1 MSQETRPK
9 VVSQQLIDQRAI
21 GYAEGQ
27 ASVDRARLAQI
38 AQEMRAAPVRPFSEG
53 GHGGARVSLLVDAHA
68 VHRWASAIE
77 AAIGAKP

>member
-1 MSQETRPK
+1 
-9 VVSQQLIDQRAI
+9 
-21 GYAEGQ
+21 
-27 ASVDRARLAQI
+27 VDRARLAQI

>member
-1 MSQETRPK
+1 MSRHDRHFANCICVDCENERP
-9 VVSQQLIDQRAI
+9 APP
-21 GYAEGQ
+21 
-27 ASVDRARLAQI
+27 VDRARLAQI